1 MAKTPT
7 GGSSRRP
14 PTPSESHAVIGDWLS
29 RQMPDLR
36 PIVDH
41 LDDVIRQT
49 IPGLHYAVKWKKAY
63 YGAPDVG
70 WILEMVAYDVSV
82 NVVFFGGVE
91 LDPPPPLG
99 STGRSRYVKLRSLD
113 EARESQVEEWLR
125 QAAHVPGWT

>member
-7 GGSSRRP
+7 AGSSRRP
-14 PTPSESHAVIGDWLS
+14 PTPSESPADIDAWLA

-41 LDDVIRQT
+41 LDGMIRRT
-49 IPGLHYAVKWKKAY
+49 IPEPHYGVKWKKAY
-63 YGAPDVG
+63 YGSPEVG

-82 NVVFFGGVE
+82 NLVFFGGAT
-91 LDPPPPLG
+91 LAPPPPLG

-113 EARESQVEEWLR
+113 EARDPQIEEWLQ
-125 QAAHVPGWT
+125 QATHVPGWT